1 MMVNCAAVAGCFL
14 SYSTLLVYYI
24 LRNGA
29 TALLAIPKEN
39 HNKKPILLQKNIF
52 FREIEIQFSLFL
64 LQHWIVVG
72 GTLKVL
78 LLDFGGSFT
87 LLIPN
92 GNAFTG
98 NTVQCEVEKRE
109 TTRGQPLT
117 FMKFAFSSPPLE
129 LSAPVL
135 QDKQM
140 GYKVLQQNSPCV
152 FLGRIFKV
160 PPQQIQV
167 QPQQIQVQPQPA
179 SLIQLLE
186 LQQQEEEA
194 RVRNQNS
201 VSLTLPKGTIVLP
214 ARNSEASVSHELK
227 IFFN

>member
-1 MMVNCAAVAGCFL
+1 M
-14 SYSTLLVYYI
+14 
-24 LRNGA
+24 
-29 TALLAIPKEN
+29 
-39 HNKKPILLQKNIF
+39 
-52 FREIEIQFSLFL
+52 
-64 LQHWIVVG
+64 VG

-160 PPQQIQV
+160 PPHQIQV
-167 QPQQIQVQPQPA
+167 QPQQIQVQQQPQPA

-194 RVRNQNS
+194 RVRNQHS

-227 IFFN
+227 IFINKNV

>member
-1 MMVNCAAVAGCFL
+1 M
-14 SYSTLLVYYI
+14 
-24 LRNGA
+24 
-29 TALLAIPKEN
+29 
-39 HNKKPILLQKNIF
+39 
-52 FREIEIQFSLFL
+52 
-64 LQHWIVVG
+64 VG

-167 QPQQIQVQPQPA
+167 QQQPQPA

-194 RVRNQNS
+194 RVRNHS
-201 VSLTLPKGTIVLP
+201 VPTLPKGTIVLP
-214 ARNSEASVSHELK
+214 ARNSETTVSKNFPLCFEILFLSRLQPQTFVFNK
-227 IFFN
+227 ICFFF

>member
-1 MMVNCAAVAGCFL
+1 M
-14 SYSTLLVYYI
+14 
-24 LRNGA
+24 
-29 TALLAIPKEN
+29 
-39 HNKKPILLQKNIF
+39 
-52 FREIEIQFSLFL
+52 
-64 LQHWIVVG
+64 VG

-92 GNAFTG
+92 GNAFTA

-167 QPQQIQVQPQPA
+167 QQQPQQIQVQQQPQPA

-194 RVRNQNS
+194 RVRNQQS

-214 ARNSEASVSHELK
+214 ARNSETSVSHTKNLQL
-227 IFFN
+227 

>member
-1 MMVNCAAVAGCFL
+1 M
-14 SYSTLLVYYI
+14 
-24 LRNGA
+24 
-29 TALLAIPKEN
+29 
-39 HNKKPILLQKNIF
+39 
-52 FREIEIQFSLFL
+52 
-64 LQHWIVVG
+64 VG

-92 GNAFTG
+92 GNAFTA

-167 QPQQIQVQPQPA
+167 QPQQIQVQQQPQPA

-194 RVRNQNS
+194 RVRNQQS

-214 ARNSEASVSHELK
+214 ARNSETSVSHTKNLQL
-227 IFFN
+227 

>member
-1 MMVNCAAVAGCFL
+1 MKL
-14 SYSTLLVYYI
+14 K
-24 LRNGA
+24 
-29 TALLAIPKEN
+29 IP
-39 HNKKPILLQKNIF
+39 
-52 FREIEIQFSLFL
+52 FSLSL

-117 FMKFAFSSPPLE
+117 FMKFAFASPPLE

-160 PPQQIQV
+160 PTQQV
-167 QPQQIQVQPQPA
+167 QVQVQQPQQPA
-179 SLIQLLE
+179 SLIQLLGKKHA
-186 LQQQEEEA
+186 LKKYDQFTL
-194 RVRNQNS
+194 NS
-201 VSLTLPKGTIVLP
+201 
-214 ARNSEASVSHELK
+214 NSFWGSTGSNIIPVVQFYVIFVTK
-227 IFFN
+227 IMNKLIYSCC

>member
-1 MMVNCAAVAGCFL
+1 
-14 SYSTLLVYYI
+14 
-24 LRNGA
+24 
-29 TALLAIPKEN
+29 
-39 HNKKPILLQKNIF
+39 
-52 FREIEIQFSLFL
+52 
-64 LQHWIVVG
+64 
-72 GTLKVL
+72 
-78 LLDFGGSFT
+78 
-87 LLIPN
+87 
-92 GNAFTG
+92 
-98 NTVQCEVEKRE
+98 
-109 TTRGQPLT
+109 
-117 FMKFAFSSPPLE
+117 MKFAFSSPPLE

-167 QPQQIQVQPQPA
+167 QQQPQPA

-214 ARNSEASVSHELK
+214 ARNSEASVSHDLK

>member
-1 MMVNCAAVAGCFL
+1 M
-14 SYSTLLVYYI
+14 
-24 LRNGA
+24 
-29 TALLAIPKEN
+29 
-39 HNKKPILLQKNIF
+39 
-52 FREIEIQFSLFL
+52 
-64 LQHWIVVG
+64 VG

-167 QPQQIQVQPQPA
+167 QQQQQPQPA

-214 ARNSEASVSHELK
+214 ARNSETPVSHTKNLPTKMYNLRNILLFLK
-227 IFFN
+227 I

>member
-1 MMVNCAAVAGCFL
+1 M
-14 SYSTLLVYYI
+14 
-24 LRNGA
+24 
-29 TALLAIPKEN
+29 
-39 HNKKPILLQKNIF
+39 
-52 FREIEIQFSLFL
+52 
-64 LQHWIVVG
+64 VG

-92 GNAFTG
+92 GNAFTA

-160 PPQQIQV
+160 PPQQLQV
-167 QPQQIQVQPQPA
+167 QQQQQQPA

-194 RVRNQNS
+194 RVRNHS
-201 VSLTLPKGTIVLP
+201 VPTLPKGTIVLP
-214 ARNSEASVSHELK
+214 ARNSETTVSKNLPLK
-227 IFFN
+227 YTI

>member
-1 MMVNCAAVAGCFL
+1 M
-14 SYSTLLVYYI
+14 
-24 LRNGA
+24 
-29 TALLAIPKEN
+29 
-39 HNKKPILLQKNIF
+39 
-52 FREIEIQFSLFL
+52 
-64 LQHWIVVG
+64 VG

-160 PPQQIQV
+160 PPQQLQV
-167 QPQQIQVQPQPA
+167 QQQQPA

-194 RVRNQNS
+194 RVRNHS
-201 VSLTLPKGTIVLP
+201 VPTLPKGTIVLP
-214 ARNSEASVSHELK
+214 ARNSETTVSKNFPLK
-227 IFFN
+227 

>member
-1 MMVNCAAVAGCFL
+1 M
-14 SYSTLLVYYI
+14 
-24 LRNGA
+24 
-29 TALLAIPKEN
+29 
-39 HNKKPILLQKNIF
+39 
-52 FREIEIQFSLFL
+52 
-64 LQHWIVVG
+64 VG

-167 QPQQIQVQPQPA
+167 QPQQIQVQQQPQPA

-194 RVRNQNS
+194 RVRNQQS

>member
-1 MMVNCAAVAGCFL
+1 M
-14 SYSTLLVYYI
+14 
-24 LRNGA
+24 
-29 TALLAIPKEN
+29 
-39 HNKKPILLQKNIF
+39 
-52 FREIEIQFSLFL
+52 
-64 LQHWIVVG
+64 VG

-92 GNAFTG
+92 GNVFTG

-167 QPQQIQVQPQPA
+167 QQQQQPQPA

-214 ARNSEASVSHELK
+214 ARNSETPVSHTKNLPTKMYNLRNILLFLK
-227 IFFN
+227 I

>member
-1 MMVNCAAVAGCFL
+1 M
-14 SYSTLLVYYI
+14 
-24 LRNGA
+24 
-29 TALLAIPKEN
+29 
-39 HNKKPILLQKNIF
+39 
-52 FREIEIQFSLFL
+52 
-64 LQHWIVVG
+64 VG

-167 QPQQIQVQPQPA
+167 QPQQIQVQQQPQPA

-194 RVRNQNS
+194 RVRNQHS

-214 ARNSEASVSHELK
+214 ARNSETSVSYT
-227 IFFN
+227 

>member
-1 MMVNCAAVAGCFL
+1 M
-14 SYSTLLVYYI
+14 
-24 LRNGA
+24 
-29 TALLAIPKEN
+29 
-39 HNKKPILLQKNIF
+39 
-52 FREIEIQFSLFL
+52 
-64 LQHWIVVG
+64 VG

-167 QPQQIQVQPQPA
+167 QQQPQPA

-194 RVRNQNS
+194 RVRNQQS

-214 ARNSEASVSHELK
+214 ARNSETSVSCPKNLQPD
-227 IFFN
+227 IFFNKIYFSISRLLCNNNN

>member
-1 MMVNCAAVAGCFL
+1 M
-14 SYSTLLVYYI
+14 
-24 LRNGA
+24 
-29 TALLAIPKEN
+29 
-39 HNKKPILLQKNIF
+39 
-52 FREIEIQFSLFL
+52 
-64 LQHWIVVG
+64 VG

-167 QPQQIQVQPQPA
+167 QQQPQQIQVQQQPQPA

-194 RVRNQNS
+194 RVRNQHS

-214 ARNSEASVSHELK
+214 ARNSETPVSHTKNLPTKMYNLRNILLFLK
-227 IFFN
+227 I

>member
-1 MMVNCAAVAGCFL
+1 M
-14 SYSTLLVYYI
+14 
-24 LRNGA
+24 
-29 TALLAIPKEN
+29 
-39 HNKKPILLQKNIF
+39 
-52 FREIEIQFSLFL
+52 
-64 LQHWIVVG
+64 VG

-167 QPQQIQVQPQPA
+167 QQQPQPA

-194 RVRNQNS
+194 RVRNHS
-201 VSLTLPKGTIVLP
+201 VPTLPKGTIVLP
-214 ARNSEASVSHELK
+214 ARNSETTVSKNRLQQPHICFLTNYVS
-227 IFFN
+227 ISRSLCNNNNN